1 MKYKEASTSVKT
13 PIVPLQLQFYFPEL
27 QGVFQHKT
35 SQNSLVIFASE
46 GKSGRWGFV
55 VQPFKNTHTFPSFYK
70 ATPYHDW
77 ALYLFVLRPPL
88 HLYLSFCYFLSLIQF
103 LCEPRREIPVEK
115 REGDLSACLP
125 ALIFLSFRFVARSVE
140 QLWGVRSGEHQPLF
154 FLWAVK
160 CKEVDIRIKPFETA
174 NWVTEFSGT
183 KIVINSEHQS

>member
-115 REGDLSACLP
+115 REGGLSACLP
-125 ALIFLSFRFVARSVE
+125 TYLHSYFFLSD
-140 QLWGVRSGEHQPLF
+140 LWPEASSSCEVFGLESINLSFSYELSNVRR
-154 FLWAVK
+154 W
-160 CKEVDIRIKPFETA
+160 T
-174 NWVTEFSGT
+174 
-183 KIVINSEHQS
+183 